1 MTALVSVQQL
11 VVDAVG
17 VSGLPTRILHG
28 IDLEIAPGEVV
39 AAIGPSGSG
48 KSTLG
53 LSLAGYFRPGLRA
66 SAGRILFAGIDITT
80 LAARDLR
87 RLRRQEIAF
96 VPQSAAAG
104 FNPAM
109 TVNAQVTERLRLD
122 GLTTVQALHRARA
135 LFAEL
140 DLPVP
145 AEIGSRYPHQLSGG
159 QLQRVAVA
167 MAFAGHP
174 KLVIFDEPTTS
185 LDVMTQVAVLGTF
198 RRILR
203 SQGVAALYVSHDVA
217 VVAQLADRIIVLEQG
232 RCVMRGPAP
241 EVLAARAKIA
251 PPLRRAGAPRP
262 SRPPGTILL
271 SVGRLTFSHARQS
284 QPAVNDVSFDI
295 RAGEIVGL
303 IGESGSGKSTVAR
316 LLAGLLVPASG
327 SIALA
332 GERLAADTRRRPA
345 DVRRSI
351 QIVFQSSDLALNPR
365 HRVRETLGRPLAL
378 FRGLDGAART
388 FEIDRILDQVGLSSS
403 FRDRFP
409 ADLSGGQKQRVNL
422 ARALAAEPSLIICD
436 EVTSG
441 LDADLRADI
450 ADLLLQLR
458 DRRRLSLLFITHDLS
473 TAGVLADRI
482 MVMHRGRLVEDGP
495 SQAILTQPVH
505 PYTRALQRS
514 VPEPDPGWLG
524 RALGTRM
531 ANRPDASNGCGF
543 WSRCDI
549 AIAGV
554 CDLKQPGERSCGV
567 GHRVACYAAACGA
580 EGAEPS
586 WRPVHTST

>member
-11 VVDAVG
+11 SVDAVG
-17 VSGLPTRILHG
+17 ASGPPARILHG
-28 IDLEIAPGEVV
+28 IDLDIAPGEVV

-140 DLPVP
+140 DLPAP

-159 QLQRVAVA
+159 QLQRVAAA

-174 KLVIFDEPTTS
+174 RLVIFDEPTTS

-203 SQGVAALYVSHDVA
+203 SQGVAALYVSHDAA

-232 RCVMRGPAP
+232 RCVMQGRAS
-241 EVLAARAKIA
+241 EVLAARAKMA
-251 PPLRRAGAPRP
+251 PPLTRADAPRP
-262 SRPPGTILL
+262 GPPGKILL
-271 SVGRLTFSHARQS
+271 AVGRLTFSHARQS

-345 DVRRSI
+345 DARRSI

-365 HRVRETLGRPLAL
+365 HRVRETLGRPLAF

-388 FEIDRILDQVGLSSS
+388 FEIDRILDQVGLPAS

-422 ARALAAEPSLIICD
+422 ARALAAEPSLVICD

-458 DRRRLSLLFITHDLS
+458 DRKGLSLLFITHDLS

-495 SQAILTQPVH
+495 SQAILTRPVH

-524 RALGTRM
+524 RALGTPIP
-531 ANRPDASNGCGF
+531 NRPDASNGCGF

-567 GHRVACYAAACGA
+567 DHHVACHAAGRGV

-586 WRPVHTST
+586 WRPAHTST